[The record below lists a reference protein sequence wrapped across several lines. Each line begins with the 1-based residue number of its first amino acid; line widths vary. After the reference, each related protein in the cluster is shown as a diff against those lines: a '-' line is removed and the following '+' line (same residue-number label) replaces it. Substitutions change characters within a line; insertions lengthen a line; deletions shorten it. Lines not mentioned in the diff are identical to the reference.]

1 MLCRRRGLGF
11 RVRQGSG
18 CMAQGS
24 GSAGSRVY
32 CQRSASVEQNATHPH
47 TLTPF
52 PDPIPSYPHTLPRPH
67 TLVPSHPSQP
77 HTLVPSHPSQS
88 PYPRTLTPFPVPI
101 PSYPHTHICTH
112 TFSEAVEG
120 LIEKGGQQLVIAQ
133 KAVGQLDSWGL
144 GLGPPSP

>member
-1 MLCRRRGLGF
+1 MPHTLIP
-11 RVRQGSG
+11 S
-18 CMAQGS
+18 
-24 GSAGSRVY
+24 
-32 CQRSASVEQNATHPH
+32 HPSQTPYPR

-52 PDPIPSYPHTLPRPH
+52 PA
-67 TLVPSHPSQP
+67 
-77 HTLVPSHPSQS
+77 